1 MSVKVHRRVKAD
13 RMAVFGGGGWYI
25 FSLNPQTSD
34 LEYEITD
41 LRGVNLF
48 ALSPLPFLSYMGPET
63 LLLGSLLFGRPS
75 SLLGP
80 KLRPG
85 WEAKFGFGISS
96 GEPKGSVLASC
107 VC

>member
-1 MSVKVHRRVKAD
+1 MKVHRRVEAD
-13 RMAVFGGGGWYI
+13 RMAVFGGGGGWYL
-25 FSLNPQTSD
+25 FSLKPRTSD